1 MNKTLFAAAL
11 ALLPLAAHAQAP
23 NLVSGPLTIAQDN
36 AGNAAYT
43 TGAYDTLNGGTGFG
57 AFKVVTSV
65 SSSTNAYAGSF
76 VGTAA
81 GSEGGNGNPASID
94 SSGKSFGTYANGTS
108 NGAGDP
114 SVTASRTFNVGP
126 TTGGSFSLDFVTGY
140 NDGANGGGLASV
152 ALTNTLGAFG
162 TFAYVSNNS
171 YTFNGATITG
181 QGYTSGPFHL
191 TYNITSPTTYS
202 LVETG
207 PFSFT
212 GAGTFAGPILGFQVQ
227 QANSAG
233 GGGDH
238 DGFFNNLKETAA
250 VPAAVPEASTTVSLG
265 LLLALGLG
273 GFAIARKRRIA
284 A

>member
-1 MNKTLFAAAL
+1 MNKTLLSAAAL
-11 ALLPLAAHAQAP
+11 ALLPLAAHAQ
-23 NLVSGPLTIAQDN
+23 VTIAQDN
-36 AGNAAYT
+36 AGNAAYS
-43 TGAYDTLNGGTGFG
+43 GGGSYDTLNGGTGFG

-65 SSSTNAYAGSF
+65 GSSTNAYAGSF
-76 VGTAA
+76 VGTAV

-140 NDGANGGGLASV
+140 NDGASGGGSASV

-171 YTFNGATITG
+171 YTFNGATIMN

-238 DGFFNNLKETAA
+238 DGFFNNLNETAA

-273 GFAIARKRRIA
+273 GFAVARKRRIA